1 MPAICALTV
10 RPFAE
15 TGINDDWSYIR
26 TAELLAKSGK
36 IVYNGWATAML
47 GWQLYLGA
55 LFVKLFGFSFTAVR
69 ASTLIVAMATAFLL
83 QRTLVRAGIRDWN
96 ATLAT
101 LTLVLSPLFLPL
113 VFSFMSDVS
122 GVFCVVLCLYMC
134 LRALQAETVRSAI
147 AWIGIAS
154 LLNAVGGTARQIA
167 WLGVLVMIP
176 STLWLLRRK
185 QRVLLIGGVSNVLGI
200 AVVYA
205 SMRWFNH
212 QPYSIGESFSI
223 PVINLKAVE
232 NSAISALRGGA
243 EFILLLLPV
252 LLAFVALLR
261 NANRRMVAVF
271 AAGSLP
277 FALFGFIEFRHHAL
291 RFWLAPFCGN
301 YVTARGL
308 VDIDAI
314 LGRRPVVLPE
324 TLCLILTIATII
336 GFASLLAAVF
346 GGAPRSLPL
355 SGTLTSISWRDLG
368 VILVPFTLSYIALVV
383 PRILSGLFYDRY
395 LLPLMIP
402 ALLVIVRYHQEK
414 VMPKL
419 PNSSVALIV
428 IFGLYGAAA
437 THDLFAMY
445 RGYLAASE
453 EIRASGIPDSAISG
467 NREKNA
473 WVELEKNGHIND
485 PRIRNPID
493 AYVAQP
499 VGLLPAGCADR
510 LVPIVAIKPLYALSF
525 DPTSCA
531 GPTEFPPVAYRT
543 WLAPHVT
550 LIYIVKY
557 PASSRR

>member
-185 QRVLLIGGVSNVLGI
+185 QRVLLI
-200 AVVYA
+200 
-205 SMRWFNH
+205 
-212 QPYSIGESFSI
+212 
-223 PVINLKAVE
+223 
-232 NSAISALRGGA
+232 
-243 EFILLLLPV
+243 
-252 LLAFVALLR
+252 
-261 NANRRMVAVF
+261 
-271 AAGSLP
+271 
-277 FALFGFIEFRHHAL
+277 
-291 RFWLAPFCGN
+291 
-301 YVTARGL
+301 
-308 VDIDAI
+308 
-314 LGRRPVVLPE
+314 
-324 TLCLILTIATII
+324 
-336 GFASLLAAVF
+336 
-346 GGAPRSLPL
+346 
-355 SGTLTSISWRDLG
+355 
-368 VILVPFTLSYIALVV
+368 
-383 PRILSGLFYDRY
+383 
-395 LLPLMIP
+395 
-402 ALLVIVRYHQEK
+402 
-414 VMPKL
+414 
-419 PNSSVALIV
+419 
-428 IFGLYGAAA
+428 
-437 THDLFAMY
+437 
-445 RGYLAASE
+445 
-453 EIRASGIPDSAISG
+453 
-467 NREKNA
+467 
-473 WVELEKNGHIND
+473 
-485 PRIRNPID
+485 
-493 AYVAQP
+493 
-499 VGLLPAGCADR
+499 
-510 LVPIVAIKPLYALSF
+510 
-525 DPTSCA
+525 
-531 GPTEFPPVAYRT
+531 
-543 WLAPHVT
+543 
-550 LIYIVKY
+550 
-557 PASSRR
+557 